1 MGKDYD
7 LEFFQDA
14 LKTAQ
19 DKCHAKA
26 PDMKQSHRKA
36 FVETCE
42 TFHDGL
48 EDRNEAEADLKKI
61 TDSGKGNGKKAQDR
75 LDECE
80 KVQEKAMKKCVK
92 AANKIFKELDI
103 VESEKLEAYILK
115 GTIIQRATPEA
126 LAAFVEEIPKKHA
139 GLIKTLF
146 KSNNLM
152 KEMLL
157 NGGAKY
163 GCFGHAMKIYTDIV
177 TGFPEED
184 DKFTEVNKKLAMA
197 VALELAS
204 PIMEFDTKIEVDP
217 VKRFQHYDQAHR
229 NGELDP
235 AFPHFTIWELRHVVN
250 CDAKDD
256 QLQWGR
262 DMMMNYAPYITT
274 ITDLKLRYMYILNS
288 DVLTRKATWTD
299 TPRTYQQVLSGGGKD
314 VQNAWFGRFICKA
327 FGIPTWGA
335 QQPEHMSMTRWTAE
349 GWVAMLGASWDDC
362 YWEDEWGTDFKAE
375 VDARSSFTAEEYY
388 QKLVLLEGFA
398 EMSDGRRGNVSEE
411 EKMILHPHR
420 LWRSL
425 AIIQKAVM
433 LVPASPES
441 FERSGEG
448 CVKTKLETYLEAMEF
463 EQPEEEIKFKKGV
476 CTVPP
481 SVHGFSE
488 GNLIVI
494 ASAGGG
500 QQLNMLADSKVEYEL
515 PVEIEERTY
524 TLTIT
529 VCTAHLKQSPLLL
542 SVDGGEKIEIEIP
555 YTIGKW
561 EKTEGVEIDLREG
574 STLMFTRERPSFGL
588 AIKKF
593 VLKPLDE

>member
-7 LEFFQDA
+7 LDYFEET
-14 LKTAQ
+14 LKAVQ
-19 DKCHAKA
+19 EKCHSKA
-26 PDMKQSHRKA
+26 PDIKQSHRVA

-42 TFHDGL
+42 IFQEGL
-48 EDRNEAEADLKKI
+48 EDKNDAEADLKEI
-61 TDSGKGNGKKAQDR
+61 MDTGKGNVEIAQDR
-75 LDECE
+75 LAKCE

-92 AANKIFKELDI
+92 AANKIFEKLDMA
-103 VESEKLEAYILK
+103 ESEKLEGNILK
-115 GTIIQRATPEA
+115 GTIIQQATPEA
-126 LAAFVEEIPKKHA
+126 LAAFVEEKPKLHA
-139 GLIKTLF
+139 ALIKTLF
-146 KSNNLM
+146 KTNHLM

-163 GCFGHAMKIYTDIV
+163 GCFGQAMKIYTSIA
-177 TGFPEED
+177 TEFPEEE
-184 DKFTEVNKKLAMA
+184 DKFTKVNKKLAMA
-197 VALELAS
+197 VALELAC

-217 VKRFQHYDQAHR
+217 VERFQHYEEAHR

-235 AFPHFTIWELRHVVN
+235 AFPHFSIWELRHVIN
-250 CDAKDD
+250 CDAKND

-274 ITDLKLRYMYILNS
+274 ITDLKLRYMYILGS
-288 DVLTRKATWTD
+288 DVLTRKPTWTD
-299 TPRTYQQVLSGGGKD
+299 NPRTYQQVLSGGGKD
-314 VQNAWFGRFICKA
+314 AQNAWFGRFICKS

-335 QQPEHMSMTRWTAE
+335 QQPDKMCITRWTAE
-349 GWVAMLGASWDDC
+349 GWEPMLGASWDDC

-375 VDARSSFTAEEYY
+375 VDARSAFTEEEYY

-398 EMSDGRRGNVSEE
+398 DMSDGRRGNVTVE
-411 EKMILHPHR
+411 EKTVLSPNR

-448 CVKTKLETYLEAMEF
+448 IVETKLETYMAAMEF
-463 EQPEEEIKFKKGV
+463 EQPEEEIKVKKGV
-476 CTVPP
+476 CTIPP
-481 SVHGFSE
+481 STHGFTE
-488 GNLIVI
+488 GNIILIC
-494 ASAGGG
+494 SAGGG

-515 PVEIEERTY
+515 PDIEEKTY
-524 TLTIT
+524 TLTIE

-542 SVDGGEKIEIEIP
+542 SIDGGDPISIEIP

-561 EKTEGVEIDLREG
+561 ETTKGVEVEVFEG
-574 STLMFTRERPSFGL
+574 STLMFTRQKPSFGL

-593 VLKPLDE
+593 VLK

>member
-7 LEFFQDA
+7 LEYFQET
-14 LKTAQ
+14 LKSVQ
-19 DKCHAKA
+19 EKCHSKA
-26 PDMKQSHRKA
+26 PDIKQSHRKA

-42 TFHDGL
+42 IFHDGL
-48 EDRNEAEADLKKI
+48 VIKNEAEDDQKKI
-61 TDSGKGNGKKAQDR
+61 EETGKGDREAVQDR
-75 LDECE
+75 LDKCE
-80 KVQEKAMKKCVK
+80 KAQEKAMKKCVK
-92 AANKIFKELDI
+92 AANKIFKELDM
-103 VESEKLEAYILK
+103 VESEKLESNILK
-115 GTIIQRATPEA
+115 GTIIQQATPEA
-126 LAAFVEEIPKKHA
+126 LAAFVAEIPKLHT

-146 KSNNLM
+146 KSDNLM

-163 GCFGHAMKIYTDIV
+163 GCFGHAMKIYTNIV
-177 TGFPEED
+177 TEFPEDD

-217 VKRFQHYDQAHR
+217 VKRFQHYEQAHR

-235 AFPHFTIWELRHVVN
+235 AFPHFSIWELRHVIN

-288 DVLTRKATWTD
+288 DVLTRKPTWTD

-335 QQPEHMSMTRWTAE
+335 QQPEHMSMTRWTSE
-349 GWVAMLGASWDDC
+349 GWETMLGATWDDC

-375 VDARSSFTAEEYY
+375 VDARSAFTAEEYY

-398 EMSDGRRGNVSEE
+398 EMSDGRRGNITEE
-411 EKMILHPHR
+411 EKAILHPLR

-448 CVKTKLETYLEAMEF
+448 IVKTKLESYLEAMEL
-463 EQPEEEIKFKKGV
+463 EQPEEEIKVEKGV
-476 CTVPP
+476 CTIPP

-488 GNLIVI
+488 GNVIVI
-494 ASAGGG
+494 AGAEGG
-500 QQLNMLADSKVEYEL
+500 QQLNMLADAKVEYEL
-515 PVEIEERTY
+515 PVDLEEDTY
-524 TLTIT
+524 TLILH

-542 SVDGGEKIEIEIP
+542 SVDGGENIPIEIP

-561 EKTEGVEIDLREG
+561 KKTEGVEIDVHEG

-593 VLKPLDE
+593 VLKP